1 MKTYSKTGKMKET
14 RMRCIKYLLFFMN
27 LIFSVSGLVLVV
39 AGVVI
44 QSAYSQYL
52 DFLGHNFSTPV
63 FLIILGVII
72 FSVSFFGC
80 CGAINE
86 SHCMTLTFAWLLG
99 IIFLLEVVVGVT
111 AYNLRSQLGGLV
123 EENMEAGM
131 GNFMRS
137 GYKGV
142 TETWNVLQHEFSCCG
157 VVSYQDWL
165 NTSFSLST
173 SSVPDSCCVY
183 DVVGCGRDILL
194 TGARIY
200 RSGCLDSLSNMV
212 RDNVAMVGGT
222 VIAIAFIQ
230 FVVLIFSV
238 CLATN
243 IRLGYHLL

>member
-1 MKTYSKTGKMKET
+1 
-14 RMRCIKYLLFFMN
+14 MN
-27 LIFSVSGLVLVV
+27 LIFSVCGLVLVV

-52 DFLGHNFSTPV
+52 DFLGHHFSTPV
-63 FLIILGVII
+63 FLIILGIII

-131 GNFMRS
+131 GNFMRA

-165 NTSFSLST
+165 NTSFSVST

-183 DVVGCGRDILL
+183 DVVGCGRGILNLDIQQ
-194 TGARIY
+194 A
-200 RSGCLDSLSNMV
+200 
-212 RDNVAMVGGT
+212 AMKIHPHG
-222 VIAIAFIQ
+222 
-230 FVVLIFSV
+230 
-238 CLATN
+238 CLAT
-243 IRLGYHLL
+243 ITYHLMDNITSVVVIMVIIVFVQFVGLLFSFSLANSIKKECEVV